1 MSAYTS
7 SELDY
12 LLTEFDDLVTGRR
25 LARLATVG
33 KDGTPHVVPV
43 GWSYNAELDTIEI
56 TGFDFETTKKFRDV
70 ARSGRAAIV
79 VDDLASFDPWRPR
92 GVEVRGRAEAIDGE
106 RPLIR
111 IHPKRIVSWGI
122 EGEEPLSRSVPS

>member
-1 MSAYTS
+1 MSAFTS

-111 IHPKRIVSWGI
+111 IHPERIVSWGI